1 MFKQNH
7 RHVFSDSSSFPPQV
21 AVMIYPEP
29 GLTDQ
34 YYIPWW
40 IILIAILAGILL
52 LTLLVC
58 ILWKVTT
65 SDCFAFWYRKL
76 KKKKKKIPC
85 FLQGKIKTQS
95 SSQDTLISPRPP
107 ETIIPFCDLFS
118 IIFVL
123 FCPVMTLLFLAHAL
137 LIYLYPPPSLFCL
150 LSFPT
155 GNHYSDCF
163 SSCTFS
169 IPPCSDLLPQ
179 CGFFKR
185 SERRPHYET
194 EYYQAQLG
202 VQPSEAEKQASEL

>member
-1 MFKQNH
+1 
-7 RHVFSDSSSFPPQV
+7 
-21 AVMIYPEP
+21 MIYPEP

-65 SDCFAFWYRKL
+65 TDCFAFWYRKKKR
-76 KKKKKKIPC
+76 KKKDTL
-85 FLQGKIKTQS
+85 FSTGKNKNPVLLSGHLDFTS
-95 SSQDTLISPRPP
+95 SSRNYHPFLWLIFYHLCSVLSCNDF
-107 ETIIPFCDLFS
+107 IIS
-118 IIFVL
+118 GS
-123 FCPVMTLLFLAHAL
+123 LLAL